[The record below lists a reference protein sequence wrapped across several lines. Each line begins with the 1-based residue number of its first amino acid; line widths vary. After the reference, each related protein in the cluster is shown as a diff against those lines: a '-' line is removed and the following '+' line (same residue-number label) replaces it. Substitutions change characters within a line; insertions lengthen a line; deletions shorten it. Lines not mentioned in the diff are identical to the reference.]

1 MKKPWKELPNCPG
14 CSVSE
19 INIFK
24 NLNTEERE
32 YLNHEKNC
40 NSYLKGDIIY
50 HEGNRITGCY
60 CVNSGILK
68 IYKTGIEGK
77 EQIIAFAQKGD
88 IIGYRSIL
96 SNEPACTTAQVID
109 DALLCYLPTDVLLSL
124 VKSNSSF
131 LLDLMQLTCKELN
144 QANMYIKDIA
154 QKTVRERLAEVL
166 LMLRNNFGEDQDSF
180 LKIILTREDLANI
193 VGTATE
199 SVIRLLSEFKSDS
212 LIELSNKKIKLK
224 NISALKKIA
233 NDI

>member
-24 NLNTEERE
+24 NLNKEERE
-32 YLNHEKNC
+32 FLNREKNC

-124 VKSNSSF
+124 VKSNSAFS
-131 LLDLMQLTCKELN
+131 LDLMQLTCKELN

-166 LMLRNNFGEDQDSF
+166 LMLRNNFGEDQESF
-180 LKIILTREDLANI
+180 LQIILTREDLANI